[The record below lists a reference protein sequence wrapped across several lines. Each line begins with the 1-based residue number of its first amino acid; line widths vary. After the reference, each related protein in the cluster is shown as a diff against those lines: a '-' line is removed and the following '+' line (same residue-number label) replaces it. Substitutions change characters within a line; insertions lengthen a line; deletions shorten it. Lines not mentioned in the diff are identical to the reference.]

1 MLLLVSSNSEASVHG
16 HEIFKLRLPFSLLQA
31 FETEHCTLHM
41 SVRLLISSMCS
52 TLRTLTLSLAAGA
65 FKSHQ
70 YILAD
75 HLKILS

>member
-52 TLRTLTLSLAAGA
+52 TLRTLTLPWQPGLLNAIS
-65 FKSHQ
+65 
-70 YILAD
+70 ILAD
-75 HLKILS
+75 YLKILS